1 MEKGFVKIFSP
12 EKSGKRLK
20 IPTCFT
26 YYKNEKLPKKI
37 YLRDRFGN
45 MWPIGVNKI
54 GGNFYFQYGWE
65 KFIEDNTIEV
75 GDFLIFDY
83 DGNRIFD
90 FKLLGRTKCEKKGV
104 GGLKLTVKEEEGE
117 EMGVEHQKSAEP
129 KGKNWA
135 SDNFN
140 SSSSDDNDVEYI
152 GEEDDDEDEE
162 YKETKKVPCHA
173 EEEEEEQEDDED
185 EEEEYEEEEEEED
198 ESEEGENQRTNT
210 LKKKVSRSKAFACK
224 VRNRHDHFGVDI
236 FKSGRATQ
244 PKNPYFVAKIRS
256 KRRDQLYVPVDV
268 VKDYKL
274 ELPSSMTIRD
284 SVGREFVTK
293 LKKWKDGR
301 IWLVGGWRSL
311 CRWNLVEKNDHC
323 ICEFVRGKCNK
334 DLHLQVQVLHEG
346 ASSIIC

>member
-45 MWPIGVNKI
+45 MWSIGVNKI

-65 KFIEDNTIEV
+65 KFIEDNTVEV

-104 GGLKLTVKEEEGE
+104 GGLKLTVKEEVME
-117 EMGVEHQKSAEP
+117 EIGVEHQKSAEP

-140 SSSSDDNDVEYI
+140 SSSDDDNDVEYM
-152 GEEDDDEDEE
+152 GEEED
-162 YKETKKVPCHA
+162 
-173 EEEEEEQEDDED
+173 EQEDDED
-185 EEEEYEEEEEEED
+185 EEEEEED
-198 ESEEGENQRTNT
+198 ESEEGENQRADT
-210 LKKKVSRSKAFACK
+210 LKKKASRSKAFACK

-236 FKSGRATQ
+236 FKSGRAIQ

-256 KRRDQLYVPVDV
+256 KRRDQLYIPVDV